1 MARPRGCR
9 GTARASGWRAKS
21 RAKARRN
28 PSPRKKKPTGME
40 RGMVRFLLVTIT
52 SSACR
57 APRA

>member
-1 MARPRGCR
+1 MPGDGEGLRVEG
-9 GTARASGWRAKS
+9 KS

-52 SSACR
+52 SSACW

>member
-9 GTARASGWRAKS
+9 GTARASRWRAKS

-28 PSPRKKKPTGME
+28 PSPRKKPLGME

-52 SSACR
+52 R